1 MKSQFLK
8 VNLLLAALLAL
19 GASGLVWAQE
29 YPSRPLQ
36 LIVPYPAGSTTDIIA
51 RTLSP
56 YLSDKLKQSVTI
68 ENKTGAGGAVGV
80 SALKIAP
87 KDGYTLGLI
96 VSGSVIQPWLTADM
110 PFDVRKDF
118 VPLSL
123 MYAGPYIMTVA
134 PSSPSNTF
142 NDFLTYAKANPGKLF
157 FGSSGTATTTHL
169 AGELLKQ
176 MGSLEMTHVP
186 YRGSPQVISGMLS
199 GDVQIYFDLYGTVKP
214 LLDSGR
220 VKALAVSSKKRLG
233 VLPQLP
239 TLDETLP
246 GYEVLA
252 WTGFALPLGSPKE
265 VSDKLGQA
273 IRSVFTIAE
282 VQKKIS
288 ALGVEPGG
296 NSATEFSQFINTEYD
311 KWGKLIQAAGI
322 KAP

>member
-1 MKSQFLK
+1 MRLFILNLK
-8 VNLLLAALLAL
+8 ILLT
-19 GASGLVWAQE
+19 GFFISGVYLFVCAQD
-29 YPSRPLQ
+29 YPNRPIQ

-51 RTLSP
+51 RILSP
-56 YLSDKLKQSVTI
+56 YLSDKLKQSVSI
-68 ENKTGAGGAVGV
+68 DNKTGAGGAVGV
-80 SALKIAP
+80 NALKQSP
-87 KDGYTLGLI
+87 KDGYTMGLI

-118 VPLSL
+118 LPLSL
-123 MYAGPYIMTVA
+123 MYAGPYIMTV
-134 PSSPSNTF
+134 PPTSPSNNF
-142 NDFLTYAKANPGKLF
+142 NEFLAYAKSNPGKLF

-220 VKALAVSSKKRLG
+220 VKALAVSSKKRLA

-239 TLDETLP
+239 TLNETLP
-246 GYEVLA
+246 GFEVLA

-265 VSDKLGQA
+265 ASDKLEQA
-273 IRSVFTIAE
+273 IRNVFTITE

-296 NSATEFSQFINTEYD
+296 NSPAEFSQFINAEYD
-311 KWGKLIQAAGI
+311 KWGKLIQSAGI